1 MIFGIVLTF
10 PWPARYFFYKYS
22 MCNYALRQLAI

>member
-10 PWPARYFFYKYS
+10 PWPARYFYKYS